1 MKSYLYTPF
10 ELALIIQHH
19 ALDCNKYMD
28 LLHNI
33 YQNDKSFL
41 LPEYRNNQKK
51 LFLDVMD
58 NLNYINNTENYLSEI
73 EAIEK
78 DSEALG
84 LVNNYSGDNLRD
96 SFNHLIF
103 KELRIRILYINTR
116 GFACLKLRTLLSE
129 FGYKRRSPY
138 IIQYI
143 IDCLNFYHIS
153 VSLRGN
159 VPCDIKSVSI
169 DDTIVFRTV

>member
-28 LLHNI
+28 LLHSI

-84 LVNNYSGDNLRD
+84 LVNNQRTAYQNTIYQ
-96 SFNHLIF
+96 H
-103 KELRIRILYINTR
+103 KRICLFETENT
-116 GFACLKLRTLLSE
+116 
-129 FGYKRRSPY
+129 P
-138 IIQYI
+138 I
-143 IDCLNFYHIS
+143 
-153 VSLRGN
+153 
-159 VPCDIKSVSI
+159 
-169 DDTIVFRTV
+169 

>member
-28 LLHNI
+28 LLHSI

-103 KELRIRILYINTR
+103 KELRIKILYINSR
-116 GFACLKLRTLLSE
+116 GFACMKLRTLLSA
-129 FGYKRRSPY
+129 FGYKRRSPQIIKY
-138 IIQYI
+138 IV
-143 IDCLNFYHIS
+143 DCMRYYHIS
-153 VSLRGN
+153 ASLRGN
-159 VPCDIKSVSI
+159 APCDIWNISLNE
-169 DDTIVFRTV
+169 TIVFRVV

>member
-28 LLHNI
+28 LLHSI

-78 DSEALG
+78 DSEVLG

-129 FGYKRRSPY
+129 LGYKRRSPH

-159 VPCDIKSVSI
+159 ISCDIKSVLI
-169 DDTIVFRTV
+169 DDTIVFRIV